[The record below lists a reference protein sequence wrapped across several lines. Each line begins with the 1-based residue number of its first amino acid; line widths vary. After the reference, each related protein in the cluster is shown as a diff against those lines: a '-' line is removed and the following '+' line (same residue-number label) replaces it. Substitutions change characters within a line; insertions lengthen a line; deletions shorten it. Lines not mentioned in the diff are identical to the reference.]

1 MLRLKNTESF
11 LFSLWVLYLCYLFL
25 FLFSYVLVMKFRKV
39 ECELW
44 NLSCVSACLS
54 WLISFSLQERAL
66 ISFDVPY
73 AIPFKKYQVCPYSPT
88 LTRGHSHGPNVRA
101 CTISKEDV
109 DTPNMHTDRVPKHAS
124 FQHQNNYN
132 YRVGYFSNLQLR
144 IYFKVPTFQSGH
156 KYLQNI
162 LA

>member
-88 LTRGHSHGPNVRA
+88 LTRGHSHGPNVRV

-109 DTPNMHTDRVPKHAS
+109 DTPNMHTDRVSKTCKLPTPKQLQLPS
-124 FQHQNNYN
+124 WLFFQPPIKNILQ
-132 YRVGYFSNLQLR
+132 GSNLS
-144 IYFKVPTFQSGH
+144 KWT
-156 KYLQNI
+156 
-162 LA
+162 